1 MKAKVSRCPMSWCQL
16 WAVRA
21 ARVTAAQVSRSQSC
35 VDHGGVQT
43 CAPLSLTIVMTVIS
57 GAAASQLPHKSR
69 SLRQSSVAK
78 RLQTLAGQVQGG
90 GRGQQGAGGQA
101 RVKRLSKYRRKTENA
116 KERQRM
122 KRFNEAFENLRQKL
136 PNKELLVD
144 TKDSGAGEKDT
155 KV

>member
-1 MKAKVSRCPMSWCQL
+1 MC
-16 WAVRA
+16 
-21 ARVTAAQVSRSQSC
+21 
-35 VDHGGVQT
+35 
-43 CAPLSLTIVMTVIS
+43 PLSLSVVMTVIS

-155 KV
+155 KVMI

>member
-1 MKAKVSRCPMSWCQL
+1 MC
-16 WAVRA
+16 
-21 ARVTAAQVSRSQSC
+21 
-35 VDHGGVQT
+35 
-43 CAPLSLTIVMTVIS
+43 PLSLSPVMTVIS
-57 GAAASQLPHKSR
+57 SAVASQLPHKSR

-78 RLQTLAGQVQGG
+78 RLQTESQLQGG
-90 GRGQQGAGGQA
+90 GRGQQGASSQA

-144 TKDSGAGEKDT
+144 TKDSVAGEKDT

>member
-1 MKAKVSRCPMSWCQL
+1 
-16 WAVRA
+16 
-21 ARVTAAQVSRSQSC
+21 
-35 VDHGGVQT
+35 
-43 CAPLSLTIVMTVIS
+43 MTVIS
-57 GAAASQLPHKSR
+57 SAVASQLPHKSR

-78 RLQTLAGQVQGG
+78 RLQTESQLQGG

-144 TKDSGAGEKDT
+144 TKDSVAGEKDT
-155 KV
+155 KVQ

>member
-1 MKAKVSRCPMSWCQL
+1 M
-16 WAVRA
+16 
-21 ARVTAAQVSRSQSC
+21 
-35 VDHGGVQT
+35 
-43 CAPLSLTIVMTVIS
+43 PLSLSVVMTVIS

-155 KV
+155 KVLYNIITIIIINNNICRCPP

>member
-1 MKAKVSRCPMSWCQL
+1 MVYLRLRFPDVLVPAMGSAGGTRHRGTGGS
-16 WAVRA
+16 
-21 ARVTAAQVSRSQSC
+21 SQSG
-35 VDHGGVQT
+35 VDHRGVQT
-43 CAPLSLTIVMTVIS
+43 CVPSLSLSPVMTVIS
-57 GAAASQLPHKSR
+57 SAVASQLPHKSR

-78 RLQTLAGQVQGG
+78 RLQTESQLQGG

-144 TKDSGAGEKDT
+144 TKDSVAGEKDT

>member
-1 MKAKVSRCPMSWCQL
+1 
-16 WAVRA
+16 
-21 ARVTAAQVSRSQSC
+21 
-35 VDHGGVQT
+35 
-43 CAPLSLTIVMTVIS
+43 MTVIS
-57 GAAASQLPHKSR
+57 SAVASQLPHKSR

-78 RLQTLAGQVQGG
+78 RLQTESQLQGG
-90 GRGQQGAGGQA
+90 GRGQQGASSQA
-101 RVKRLSKYRRKTENA
+101 RGQKRLSKYRRKTENA

-144 TKDSGAGEKDT
+144 TKDSVAGEKDT

>member
-1 MKAKVSRCPMSWCQL
+1 
-16 WAVRA
+16 
-21 ARVTAAQVSRSQSC
+21 
-35 VDHGGVQT
+35 
-43 CAPLSLTIVMTVIS
+43 MTVIS
-57 GAAASQLPHKSR
+57 SAVASQLPHKSR

-78 RLQTLAGQVQGG
+78 RLQTESQLQGG

-101 RVKRLSKYRRKTENA
+101 RGQKRLSKYRRKTENA

-144 TKDSGAGEKDT
+144 TKDSVAGEKDT

>member
-1 MKAKVSRCPMSWCQL
+1 MCWCQL

-21 ARVTAAQVSRSQSC
+21 ARVTAAQVGAVSRVLTTAECRRVS
-35 VDHGGVQT
+35 
-43 CAPLSLTIVMTVIS
+43 PLSLSLSPVMTVIS
-57 GAAASQLPHKSR
+57 SAVASQLPHKSR

-78 RLQTLAGQVQGG
+78 RLQTESQLQGG

-144 TKDSGAGEKDT
+144 TKDSVAGEKDT